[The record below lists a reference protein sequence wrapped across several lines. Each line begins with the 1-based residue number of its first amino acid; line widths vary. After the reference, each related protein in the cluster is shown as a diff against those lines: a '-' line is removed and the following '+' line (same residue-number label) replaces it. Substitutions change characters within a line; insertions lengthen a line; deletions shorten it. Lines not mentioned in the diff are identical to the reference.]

1 MTRIGLK
8 ALLINLL
15 ILIAVVTSAQAQ
27 QRSGSIEGFVRDL
40 SGKPITN
47 ATVYGYQLANVHNR
61 ITTTSDSSGK
71 FIFKV
76 VQPGVYNI
84 HAYKESEGYADT
96 MFSFFATGN
105 KKAWRSVSVQRNQ
118 SSKDINLTLGPKYAV
133 LNISVRDQDDKPSG
147 ASLIFTRL
155 DDPKRPYQRGGDLSG
170 ELTMLVPAV
179 PFRVRVERA
188 NYKPWDSEVIRP
200 QPGQSI
206 SISARLVAT
215 R

>member
-1 MTRIGLK
+1 MK
-8 ALLINLL
+8 ALLINVLL
-15 ILIAVVTSAQAQ
+15 LIAVVPAAQAQ
-27 QRSGSIEGFVRDL
+27 QRSGSIEGFVRDR
-40 SGKPITN
+40 SGKPIAN
-47 ATVYGYQLANVHNR
+47 ALVYGYLLDNVQHR
-61 ITTTSDSSGK
+61 ITTTSDPSGK
-71 FIFKV
+71 FIFKG
-76 VQPGVYNI
+76 VQPGLYNI

-105 KKAWRSVSVQRNQ
+105 KKAWRPVSVQPNQ
-118 SSKDINLTLGPKYAV
+118 NSKDTDLTLGPKYAV
-133 LNISVRDQDDKPSG
+133 LKISVRDQDDKPSG

-179 PFRVRVERA
+179 PFRVRAERA
-188 NYKPWDSEVIRP
+188 GYKPWDSDVIRP
-200 QPGQSI
+200 KPGQSI

>member
-1 MTRIGLK
+1 MK
-8 ALLINLL
+8 ALLINVLL
-15 ILIAVVTSAQAQ
+15 LIAVGASAQAQ
-27 QRSGSIEGFVRDL
+27 QHPGSIEGFVRDL
-40 SGKPITN
+40 SGKPIAN
-47 ATVYGYQLANVHNR
+47 ASVYGYLLDNVQHR

-71 FIFKV
+71 FIFKGV
-76 VQPGVYNI
+76 RPGLYNI

-105 KKAWRSVSVQRNQ
+105 KKAWRPVSVQPNQ

-133 LNISVRDQDDKPSG
+133 LKISVRDQDDKPSG
-147 ASLIFTRL
+147 ASLVFTRL

-170 ELTMLVPAV
+170 EVTMLVPAV
-179 PFRVRVERA
+179 PFRVRAERA
-188 NYKPWDSEVIRP
+188 GYKSWDSDVIRP